1 MFDGQE
7 LNEQNS
13 EYFEQH
19 PQMDIDE
26 DQEEEGSEKNPNV
39 SYLANI
45 RKSQGVKKGTFVILD
60 EVEDQTF
67 LVEKPARRAT
77 VAETD
82 TNPPIKPFTRG
93 ANPDRCKSPN
103 LISS

>member
-1 MFDGQE
+1 M
-7 LNEQNS
+7 
-13 EYFEQH
+13 
-19 PQMDIDE
+19 
-26 DQEEEGSEKNPNV
+26 
-39 SYLANI
+39 
-45 RKSQGVKKGTFVILD
+45 LD
-60 EVEDQTF
+60 DVEDETF

-103 LISS
+103 LMSS

>member
-13 EYFEQH
+13 EYFEQ
-19 PQMDIDE
+19 PPLDIDE
-26 DQEEEGSEKNPNV
+26 LKEEQPTDKNPNG

-45 RKSQGVKKGTFVILD
+45 RKSQGVKKGTFIILD
-60 EVEDQTF
+60 EVEDETF
-67 LVEKPARRAT
+67 LVEKPVRRAT

-82 TNPPIKPFTRG
+82 TNVPIKPFTRGG

-103 LISS
+103 LIPS

>member
-13 EYFEQH
+13 EYFEQP
-19 PQMDIDE
+19 PQIDIGE
-26 DQEEEGSEKNPNV
+26 DQEDQPTEKNPNG

-45 RKSQGVKKGTFVILD
+45 RKSQGVKKGTFVMLD
-60 EVEDQTF
+60 EVEDETF

-103 LISS
+103 LMSS